1 MVKSRLYDKT
11 VVNFSLKF
19 VPILA
24 NFAQKFMPILA
35 NFIPKIVPILAKIAV
50 CVFNFTKEGEF
61 LV

>member
-24 NFAQKFMPILA
+24 
-35 NFIPKIVPILAKIAV
+35 KIAV